1 MNLMKK
7 ERYVIIVAGG
17 KGKRMQNNIPKQFLE
32 VGGKPLIM
40 RSVEAF
46 FSFDNQIKIVLVLP
60 KSELSLWIELCSKHQ
75 FRIACKLVEGGKERF
90 FSVKNGLKE
99 VPNNALVAVHDGVR
113 PFPSKATIQNTF
125 NTADKFGNAVPV
137 IDPVDSLR
145 KTDEKGNILS
155 VIRSQY
161 KLVQTP
167 QVFDASILK
176 KAYEQ
181 PFSHNFTDDASVIEA
196 IGEKIQLVEGN
207 RENIKI
213 TTPFDLLVAESICK
227 SLC

>member
-75 FRIACKLVEGGKERF
+75 FRIVCKLV
-90 FSVKNGLKE
+90 
-99 VPNNALVAVHDGVR
+99 
-113 PFPSKATIQNTF
+113 
-125 NTADKFGNAVPV
+125 
-137 IDPVDSLR
+137 
-145 KTDEKGNILS
+145 
-155 VIRSQY
+155 
-161 KLVQTP
+161 
-167 QVFDASILK
+167 
-176 KAYEQ
+176 
-181 PFSHNFTDDASVIEA
+181 
-196 IGEKIQLVEGN
+196 
-207 RENIKI
+207 
-213 TTPFDLLVAESICK
+213 
-227 SLC
+227 

>member
-90 FSVKNGLKE
+90 FSVKKGQSYICL
-99 VPNNALVAVHDGVR
+99 LQ
-113 PFPSKATIQNTF
+113 FSF
-125 NTADKFGNAVPV
+125 
-137 IDPVDSLR
+137 DST
-145 KTDEKGNILS
+145 KSIILLI
-155 VIRSQY
+155 V
-161 KLVQTP
+161 K
-167 QVFDASILK
+167 
-176 KAYEQ
+176 
-181 PFSHNFTDDASVIEA
+181 NFT
-196 IGEKIQLVEGN
+196 VES
-207 RENIKI
+207 
-213 TTPFDLLVAESICK
+213 TVLS
-227 SLC
+227 